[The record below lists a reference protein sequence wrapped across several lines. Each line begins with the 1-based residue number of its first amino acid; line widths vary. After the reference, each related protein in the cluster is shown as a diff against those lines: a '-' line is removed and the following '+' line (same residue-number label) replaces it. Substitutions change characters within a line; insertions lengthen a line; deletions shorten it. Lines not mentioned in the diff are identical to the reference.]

1 MRVRGRVCDFKGSAD
16 CSKYSAFGY
25 FGGTAWNLRLW
36 SPTPFMAP
44 VKIEG
49 FRILDLNKNRLTS
62 LELCVPS
69 FLCGLRADL
78 WPFNEFIET
87 GLECSSEAV
96 TCDQAYFPGKGGK
109 KSPFP
114 SSPNQK

>member
-1 MRVRGRVCDFKGSAD
+1 MEPALAVSYPNYGPCQNRRFSNFND
-16 CSKYSAFGY
+16 
-25 FGGTAWNLRLW
+25 
-36 SPTPFMAP
+36 
-44 VKIEG
+44 
-49 FRILDLNKNRLTS
+49 DLNTNRLTS

-69 FLCGLRADL
+69 FLCGLRTDL

-96 TCDQAYFPGKGGK
+96 TCEQAYFPGKGGK